1 MSKLKKVT
9 DVKII
14 DIPFQ
19 GSMFMMW
26 ILGTLFFG
34 GIGIALFLNIEQL
47 SLMGFILMLVAYFMP
62 AILGFDIA
70 SSYNEKFN
78 IPKLKHPRRFPIF
91 FINLLFGLTGV
102 GWLIALLMA
111 CRPGKVLAT
120 VETYEKIAGN
130 G

>member
-70 SSYNEKFN
+70 SSYNEK
-78 IPKLKHPRRFPIF
+78 
-91 FINLLFGLTGV
+91 
-102 GWLIALLMA
+102 
-111 CRPGKVLAT
+111 
-120 VETYEKIAGN
+120 
-130 G
+130 